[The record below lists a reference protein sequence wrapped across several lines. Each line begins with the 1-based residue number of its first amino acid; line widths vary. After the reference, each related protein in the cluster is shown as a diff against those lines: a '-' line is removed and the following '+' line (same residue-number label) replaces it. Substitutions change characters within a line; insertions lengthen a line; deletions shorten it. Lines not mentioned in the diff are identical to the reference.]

1 MEFIDN
7 NKGSDS
13 DQHKVF
19 QPKLQENFNI
29 YKLIF
34 YQVGILSELS
44 LTSDKR
50 VDVGHFI
57 NERTH
62 TLLF

>member
-1 MEFIDN
+1 MEFIEN

-34 YQVGILSELS
+34 YQVGILSVSWVSHRIKEWMLDI
-44 LTSDKR
+44 L
-50 VDVGHFI
+50 
-57 NERTH
+57 
-62 TLLF
+62 